1 MDGDLAEAP
10 FIPRTN
16 AKDPVPKTQDLTPGP
31 IAFDLFHPIF
41 AATNDTPISMHCLNY
56 IIWNGSPELFSIGP
70 VTLRWYGLL
79 FALGFL
85 ISQQILYYMYRQEE
99 KPQNDVDTL
108 TIYMVVATILGARL
122 GHIIFYEPEIIWQ
135 NPISIFLPFE
145 FNPFR
150 FTGLQGLASH
160 GGAIGILFALW
171 VYANYSIRFSKPDV
185 DLSEKRGDARIK
197 KKIKYGLFVEKR
209 RRPGQSYLQV
219 LDRIV
224 ILVALT
230 GALIRF
236 GNYFNS
242 EILGKPTNGPTGIVF
257 INRVSESILGDPA
270 DPNNI
275 VQSVIVKRNSNMEE
289 GSNGRV
295 PINLFI
301 FFKPGIPEPNAQF
314 FCRSD
319 LKKILYFGSEFV
331 DEPVEG
337 YVQYQTVYDEK
348 SNQVM
353 ARINTTGIAR
363 HPAQLYEAISCI
375 LLFIFLF
382 SIWQHYKRN
391 LPEGRIF
398 GYFMI
403 ILWSLRFSYEYLKE
417 NQVPFEDKLPL
428 NMGQI
433 LSIPLVIIGIFI
445 LIRSYRTPQSN
456 S

>member
-1 MDGDLAEAP
+1 
-10 FIPRTN
+10 
-16 AKDPVPKTQDLTPGP
+16 
-31 IAFDLFHPIF
+31 
-41 AATNDTPISMHCLNY
+41 MHSLNY

-85 ISQQILYYMYRQEE
+85 ISQQILYYMYRQEG

-108 TIYMVVATILGARL
+108 TIFMVVATILGARL

-135 NPISIFLPFE
+135 NPVSIFLPFE
-145 FNPFR
+145 FSPFR

-171 VYANYSIRFSKPDV
+171 VYANYSIQFSKSGVSPNGKG
-185 DLSEKRGDARIK
+185 SEG
-197 KKIKYGLFVEKR
+197 KIKNKTKHGVFIEKQV
-209 RRPGQSYLQV
+209 RPGQNYLQV

-224 ILVALT
+224 IVVALT

-242 EILGKPTNGPTGIVF
+242 EILGQPTNGPTGIVF
-257 INRVSESILGDPA
+257 ISRVTESIKGDPA

-275 VQSVIVKRNSNMEE
+275 VQSVTVAKNNDLPESA
-289 GSNGRV
+289 NGRV
-295 PINLFI
+295 PIKLFI
-301 FFKPGIPEPNAQF
+301 FFKPGIPEPNAQY

-319 LKKILYFGSEFV
+319 LKKILYYGSEFV
-331 DEPVEG
+331 DEPVDG
-337 YVQYQTVYDEK
+337 FVTYKTIYDEK
-348 SNQVM
+348 NNQVM
-353 ARINTTGIAR
+353 ARVNTIGIAR

-382 SIWQHYKRN
+382 AIWNHYKRS

-403 ILWSLRFSYEYLKE
+403 ILWSLRFAYEYLKE